1 MEGDIHGNVG
11 EPEPSML
18 EMLRVIM
25 AEQRRADIAREDVKR
40 AEDEKK
46 AIEIRRADLARE
58 DARREEEERKEEVRL
73 RREVDMA
80 KEKEA
85 LQVAAEE
92 RQFAQQVAI
101 LKLQAELGEKAS
113 LNYREGQSTD
123 RKRDRALFS
132 IPVYKEGEDIECFL
146 TTAERRLR
154 AAEIP
159 QREWIPLLESRLSGT
174 KASISL

>member
-25 AEQRRADIAREDVKR
+25 AEQRRADIAREDVKLR
-40 AEDEKK
+40 EDEKK

-92 RQFAQQVAI
+92 RQFSQQVAI

-113 LNYREGQSTD
+113 LNYREVKVQTGRETGPYLAFLYL
-123 RKRDRALFS
+123 KRGRTLRTFL
-132 IPVYKEGEDIECFL
+132 ILQKED
-146 TTAERRLR
+146 
-154 AAEIP
+154 
-159 QREWIPLLESRLSGT
+159 
-174 KASISL
+174 